1 MNKIQKKRLYESIM
15 KSVSK
20 TIKKQLNESFNSS
33 NSNEVYNI
41 IRTFYNQLEKND
53 EEFQNNRMVKSIG
66 YGNIANI
73 KYGFIID
80 MPETESIND
89 INSLN
94 KVYNEN
100 PDIFE
105 NLEHLNIL
113 ISIPLSSDYVE
124 NEYPIIN
131 NKKRNFFLLNLP
143 DICKKIANKY
153 DLHFAQDDYYVEMY
167 RNNFS
172 NISDIDDLKQACKDV
187 ISLQKIIYKNV
198 QNFMYNKINNKENIY
213 F

>member
-1 MNKIQKKRLYESIM
+1 MNRISKKKLYESIM
-15 KSVSK
+15 RTVSK
-20 TIKKQLNESFNSS
+20 TIKKQLNESFDSS

-41 IRTFYNQLEKND
+41 IRSFYNQLEKND
-53 EEFQNNRMVKSIG
+53 EEFQNNKMIKSIG

-80 MPETESIND
+80 IPETESIND

-124 NEYPIIN
+124 NEYPIIYN
-131 NKKRNFFLLNLP
+131 NKRNIFLLILP

-153 DLHFAQDDYYVEMY
+153 GLHFAQDDYYIEMY
-167 RNNFS
+167 RNNFC
-172 NISDIDDLKQACKDV
+172 NISDIDDLKQACNDV

-198 QNFMYNKINNKENIY
+198 QSYMSYIFLK
-213 F
+213 